1 MSTALVTASGL
12 LQILTW
18 KSVHSDPAMTTSSM
32 FLVFV
37 DPTNTILI
45 LGSNF
50 LQSLERKS
58 FFTDIFVALL
68 YFLRGVYFSSTINE
82 LLNY

>member
-1 MSTALVTASGL
+1 
-12 LQILTW
+12 
-18 KSVHSDPAMTTSSM
+18 M

-45 LGSNF
+45 LGSKF

-58 FFTDIFVALL
+58 FFTDISVALL
-68 YFLRGVYFSSTINE
+68 YFLRGVYFSSTIE

>member
-1 MSTALVTASGL
+1 MSTIYCNSVLV
-12 LQILTW
+12 Q
-18 KSVHSDPAMTTSSM
+18 SVHLDPAMTTSSM

-45 LGSNF
+45 LGSKF

-58 FFTDIFVALL
+58 FFTDISVALL
-68 YFLRGVYFSSTINE
+68 YFLRGVYFSSTKNE
-82 LLNY
+82 LLNC